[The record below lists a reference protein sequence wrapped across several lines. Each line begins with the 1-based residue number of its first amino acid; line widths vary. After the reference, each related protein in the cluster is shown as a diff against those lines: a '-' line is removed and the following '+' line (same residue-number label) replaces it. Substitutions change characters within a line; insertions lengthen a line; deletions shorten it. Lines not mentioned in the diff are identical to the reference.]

1 MNRKII
7 ITLLLAIVCM
17 TVAAQSIDEYQFH
30 SGTAVLKKARFST
43 SRRASGTS
51 FP

>member
-30 SGTAVLKKARFST
+30 SGTAVLKGKVLNKPQRSLQ
-43 SRRASGTS
+43 S
-51 FP
+51 